1 MATRSPA
8 LAALPGALREIKAVA
23 RQLRGYGAPLV
34 LTGAEATEPALRAAD
49 LGQFDVL
56 LFATHGLVAGAFD
69 AHSEPAL
76 VLAPG
81 GGPVGGEASGADGM
95 LTASEAARLDLR
107 ADWVI
112 LSACDTAAGDQPSA
126 AGYTGLARAFL
137 FAGARRV
144 VASHWPVRDDI
155 SARISLGIV
164 GGVTRS
170 RHGDEALRAAI
181 LSVMHDRKLADARNP
196 ALWAPFMV
204 VARCTASG

>member
-1 MATRSPA
+1 V
-8 LAALPGALREIKAVA
+8 LAA
-23 RQLRGYGAPLV
+23 
-34 LTGAEATEPALRAAD
+34 
-49 LGQFDVL
+49 
-56 LFATHGLVAGAFD
+56 
-69 AHSEPAL
+69 
-76 VLAPG
+76 G
-81 GGPVGGEASGADGM
+81 GGEGSGADGL

-164 GGVTRS
+164 RGLKRS
-170 RHGDEALRAAI
+170 RQPDEALRAAI
-181 LSVMHDRKLADARNP
+181 LGVMRDRTLADARNP

-204 VARCTASG
+204 VAR